1 MLVDACPPGLGGRRR
16 SRRARRLG
24 DSRRRGGGDSARGGA
39 LGERGGRRRGRSRAQ
54 TPSSAGK
61 EAPRGKNKTGR
72 RPCVRGKEAT
82 GSDGCSPTC
91 DPASKLEGRRHHR
104 SSSSTPSSSSARSS
118 SPPHRRCIPPA
129 AAWSS
134 STPPAPLPDGCS
146 CSPPSSPSGSP
157 KWQGE
162 SPPPSVA
169 LLPSPIAVLPSSAF
183 VY

>member
-1 MLVDACPPGLGGRRR
+1 VRRR
-16 SRRARRLG
+16 SSRPVARKFSLPRW
-24 DSRRRGGGDSARGGA
+24 A
-39 LGERGGRRRGRSRAQ
+39 RAQ

-72 RPCVRGKEAT
+72 RPRVHGKEAA
-82 GSDGCSPTC
+82 GSDGCSPAC
-91 DPASKLEGRRHHR
+91 DPASKLEGRRYHR

-157 KWQGE
+157 KWQVE

-169 LLPSPIAVLPSSAF
+169 LLPSPIALLPSSASESE
-183 VY
+183 

>member
-1 MLVDACPPGLGGRRR
+1 VRRCPRRAQRR
-16 SRRARRLG
+16 SSRPIARKFSLPRW
-24 DSRRRGGGDSARGGA
+24 A
-39 LGERGGRRRGRSRAQ
+39 RAQ

-72 RPCVRGKEAT
+72 RPRVRGKEAA
-82 GSDGCSPTC
+82 GSDGCSPAC
-91 DPASKLEGRRHHR
+91 DTASKLEGRRHHR